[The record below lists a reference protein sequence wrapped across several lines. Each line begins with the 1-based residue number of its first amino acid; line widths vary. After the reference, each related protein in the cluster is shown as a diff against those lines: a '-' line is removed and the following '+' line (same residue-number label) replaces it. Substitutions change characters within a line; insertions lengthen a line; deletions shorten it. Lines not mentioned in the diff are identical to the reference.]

1 MFTGNT
7 KVYRVKVFFIKLILT
22 KKLSS
27 VWTIIYFVDLVP
39 WQRFYFSV
47 TTLKEFVITTKHKNS
62 TLHECNATLKVKA
75 VDMQMDTFHKILRNE
90 PAVETS
96 YAFPPHSLCS
106 SAISRRGTDHGN
118 TFSKQLTL
126 CVLQRKA
133 IFTNMR
139 LCTNT
144 PAEHMFNMFMAKW
157 NGSWMGTCCCM
168 LFQMHKNTHWQKPA
182 L

>member
-1 MFTGNT
+1 MLFFFNSAVLVFTGNT

-96 YAFPPHSLCS
+96 YVLPPHSLCS

-118 TFSKQLTL
+118 TFFKT
-126 CVLQRKA
+126 
-133 IFTNMR
+133 TNIMCPTKKSN
-139 LCTNT
+139 LYQYE
-144 PAEHMFNMFMAKW
+144 AVHEHSCRTHVQHVHGKMKRFMNGNMLLHAFPNA
-157 NGSWMGTCCCM
+157 
-168 LFQMHKNTHWQKPA
+168 
-182 L
+182 